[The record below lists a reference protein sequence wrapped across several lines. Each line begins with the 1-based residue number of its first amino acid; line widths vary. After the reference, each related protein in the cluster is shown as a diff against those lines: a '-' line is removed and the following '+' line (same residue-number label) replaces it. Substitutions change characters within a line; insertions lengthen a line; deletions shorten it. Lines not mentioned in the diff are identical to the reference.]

1 MSEFTDPFDPEQA
14 SRHESNIPFHRRQY
28 TSPTMTDKE
37 YYAEVQ
43 AENQTRRLT
52 CDPISGFTWVVQTRF
67 GRFSEGRP
75 YLELVGSLSQ
85 HYVTPQASMQELEYP
100 MHVMIPT
107 GSTLLLDRMLQR
119 SGYEATIELRKMDGS
134 PSGDFATTYEVT
146 GGTLKGFLNVLQQSG
161 FLPPVGK
168 TATRD
173 GAPWHVSM

>member
-1 MSEFTDPFDPEQA
+1 MSEYTDPFDAEQA
-14 SRHESNIPFHRRQY
+14 ARHETSIPILRRQFI
-28 TSPTMTDKE
+28 SPSMTDEE

-43 AENQTRRLT
+43 AENRTRRLT
-52 CDPISGFTWVVQTRF
+52 CDPIEGFTWVVRTKF

-75 YLELVGSLSQ
+75 FLELEGTLSQ
-85 HYVTPQASMQELEYP
+85 HYVTPEESMRELEYP

-119 SGYEATIELRKMDGS
+119 SGFEATVELRKMDGS

-161 FLPPVGK
+161 FVPPVGK